1 MKSSTLSVQRAA
13 NRAPVYS
20 LGKEAIEEIE
30 AELRRLLAD
39 AFALYMKTKAF
50 HWHIKGPHFRDYHL
64 LLDGQA
70 GEILG
75 ITDEIAERARKLGGS
90 TLHSIG
96 EIAKHQRLQDCQQ
109 GAEFSAE
116 EMLDELRKD
125 NEQFASFLRT
135 AHEVCD
141 EHRDVATAGLIEV
154 WIDHAEGRRW
164 FLSETTAA
172 IRPDRDRN

>member
-1 MKSSTLSVQRAA
+1 MQPSSLSVRRAA
-13 NRAPVYS
+13 NRAPIYG

-30 AELRRLLAD
+30 AELRSLLAD

-50 HWHIKGPHFRDYHL
+50 HWHISGPHFRDYHL

-90 TLHSIG
+90 TLHSIRD
-96 EIAKHQRLQDCQQ
+96 IARHQRLQDCQ
-109 GAEFSAE
+109 GAETSAD
-116 EMLDELRKD
+116 EMLNELRKD
-125 NEQFASFLRT
+125 NEQFAGFLRA

-141 EHRDVATAGLIEV
+141 RHRDVATAGLIEV

-164 FLSETTAA
+164 FLFETISA
-172 IRPDRDRN
+172 IRPDSHQN